1 MVSKENAYSSDN
13 DQPLMVIKKKN
24 DEAKSLISNAIT
36 GIQEES
42 CNYSFEPNSL
52 GSMSS
57 ISNYDKHPKTILQK
71 SCEARNVACSNEE
84 NMYNIDQSSVN
95 ISQEPTV
102 QMASSTYMLSAM
114 NTLLNMN
121 DQNVNVYE
129 SASPLCS

>member
-1 MVSKENAYSSDN
+1 MGIFSSKINNIVCTLLTIQPTFIFIDSSDN

-57 ISNYDKHPKTILQK
+57 SNYISILK
-71 SCEARNVACSNEE
+71 CIFIYPV
-84 NMYNIDQSSVN
+84 
-95 ISQEPTV
+95 
-102 QMASSTYMLSAM
+102 
-114 NTLLNMN
+114 
-121 DQNVNVYE
+121 
-129 SASPLCS
+129 